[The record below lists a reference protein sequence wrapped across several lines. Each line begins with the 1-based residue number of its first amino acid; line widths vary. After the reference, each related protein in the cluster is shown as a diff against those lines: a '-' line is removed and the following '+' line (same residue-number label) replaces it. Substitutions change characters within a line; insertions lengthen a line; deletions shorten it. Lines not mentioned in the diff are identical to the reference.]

1 MNYRHAFHAGN
12 FADVLKHIVLA
23 RILTHLKAK
32 DAPFRVIDTHAG
44 TGLYNLEASEAR
56 RTGEWREGIGLVAE
70 NPPPARVAELIAPWY
85 GLCQGLMAQSPPLY
99 PGSPWL
105 AADLTR
111 DQDRLVF
118 CEKHPE
124 DADRLRDN
132 FDRSKRVK
140 VMEGD
145 AWSLLP
151 GLLPPPERRGLVF
164 IDPPFEE
171 DKEFRAIAEGLA
183 QALRRW
189 ATGVY
194 AIWYPIKGMREVE
207 SFARKVAALPAA
219 GRILRFELSRYAVQ
233 RIDRLNGC
241 GMIILNPPWKLDEE
255 LRAVGDY
262 LAPLFAKEGSG
273 LIRLDWLKE
282 EDKR

>member
-23 RILTHLKAK
+23 RILVHLKTK
-32 DAPFRVIDTHAG
+32 DAPFRVIDSHAG
-44 TGLYNLEASEAR
+44 TGLYNLEGNEAQ
-56 RTGEWREGIGLVAE
+56 RTGEWQEGIALVTQK
-70 NPPPARVAELIAPWY
+70 PPPPRVAELIAPWLA
-85 GLCQGLMAQSPPLY
+85 LCDGLMAQNPPLY
-99 PGSPWL
+99 PGSPWI

-111 DQDRLVF
+111 AQDNLVF

-124 DADRLRDN
+124 DVERLRRN
-132 FDRSKRVK
+132 FERSKRVK

-145 AWSLLP
+145 AWKLLP
-151 GLLPPPERRGLVF
+151 GLLPPPERRGLVL
-164 IDPPFEE
+164 IDPPYEQE
-171 DKEFRAIAEGLA
+171 NEFKIIAEA
-183 QALRRW
+183 MAAAMKRW

-207 SFARKVAALPAA
+207 SFARKIAVLPA
-219 GRILRFELSRYAVQ
+219 GRILRFEISRYTVQ

-241 GMIILNPPWKLDEE
+241 GMIIVNPPWKLDED

-262 LAPLFAKEGSG
+262 LAPLFAREGDG
-273 LIRLDWLKE
+273 FLRLDWLRQE
-282 EDKR
+282 EKR

>member
-23 RILTHLKAK
+23 RILTLLKAK

-44 TGLYNLEASEAR
+44 TGLYNLEADEAQ
-56 RTGEWREGIGLVAE
+56 RTGEWKEGVALVTQK
-70 NPPPARVAELIAPWY
+70 PPLPPVDELIAPWRL
-85 GLCQGLMAQSPPLY
+85 LCDGLMTQSPPLY
-99 PGSPWL
+99 PGSPWI
-105 AADLTR
+105 ATDLTR
-111 DQDRLVF
+111 AQDPLIF

-124 DADRLRDN
+124 DVARLRGN
-132 FDRSKRVK
+132 FERSKRVK

-145 AWSLLP
+145 AWKLLP

-164 IDPPFEE
+164 IDPPFEQE
-171 DKEFRAIAEGLA
+171 NEFKVIAENVA
-183 QALRRW
+183 QAVRRW

-194 AIWYPIKGMREVE
+194 AIWYPIKGMREVD
-207 SFARKVAALPAA
+207 SFARKMAALPV
-219 GRILRFELSRYAVQ
+219 GRALRFEVSRYTVQ

-255 LRAVGDY
+255 LRAVGGY
-262 LAPLFAKEGSG
+262 LAPLFAREANGFM
-273 LIRLDWLKE
+273 RVEWLKQE
-282 EDKR
+282 EKR

>member
-23 RILTHLKAK
+23 RILVHLKAK
-32 DAPFRVIDTHAG
+32 DSPFRVIDTHAG
-44 TGLYNLEASEAR
+44 TGLYNLEAGEAQ
-56 RTGEWREGIGLVAE
+56 RTGEWQEGIGLVAAKA
-70 NPPPARVAELIAPWY
+70 PPSDVAELIAPWRI
-85 GLCQGLMAQSPPLY
+85 LCEGLMAQSPPLY
-99 PGSPWL
+99 PGSPWI

-111 DQDRLVF
+111 AQDRLVF

-124 DADRLRDN
+124 DAARLRGN
-132 FDRSKRVK
+132 FEGSKRVK

-145 AWSLLP
+145 AWKLLP
-151 GLLPPPERRGLVF
+151 GLLPPPERRGLIL
-164 IDPPFEE
+164 IDPPYEQ
-171 DKEFRAIAEGLA
+171 DNEFRTIAENVA
-183 QALRRW
+183 AAVKRW

-207 SFARKVAALPAA
+207 SFARKVAVLPV
-219 GRILRFELSRYAVQ
+219 GRILRFELSRYMVQ

-255 LRAVGDY
+255 LRAVGAY
-262 LAPLFAKEGSG
+262 LAPLFAREGEG
-273 LIRLDWLKE
+273 FVRVDWLKE
-282 EDKR
+282 EEKR

>member
-12 FADVLKHIVLA
+12 FADVLKHIVLT
-23 RILTHLKAK
+23 RILVHLKAK
-32 DAPFRVIDTHAG
+32 ETPFRVIDTHAG
-44 TGLYNLEASEAR
+44 TGLYNLEADEAR
-56 RTGEWREGIGLVAE
+56 RTGEWREGIALVGDK
-70 NPPPARVAELIAPWY
+70 PPPARVAELIAPWY
-85 GLCQGLMAQSPPLY
+85 QLCQGLMAQSPPLY

-124 DADRLRDN
+124 DAARLKGN
-132 FDRSKRVK
+132 FTRGKRVK

-171 DKEFRAIAEGLA
+171 DNEFRTIAEGLT
-183 QALRRW
+183 QAMRRW
-189 ATGVY
+189 ATGTY
-194 AIWYPIKGMREVE
+194 AVWYPIKGMREVE
-207 SFARKVAALPAA
+207 AFARRVAGLPA

-241 GMIILNPPWKLDEE
+241 GMIILNPPWKLDED

-262 LAPLFAKEGSG
+262 LAPLFAKEGG
-273 LIRLDWLKE
+273 GFLRLDWLKHE
-282 EDKR
+282 EKK